1 MCSSSQAGPAIPSL
15 RGIPSHSRPLWCAQ
29 QEEDPWQPL
38 WVPRRCG
45 ANEEVLGSA
54 ELQQPVWRWPWKNI
68 QQESTLVSSL
78 SFPF

>member
-38 WVPRRCG
+38 WVPQRCG